1 MGKINETG
9 NRKQVMWE
17 VGRKSHL
24 GGCSKQGTE
33 VSSVPFVNWQVL
45 YAKLEILF
53 YKFSAPLLFFD
64 RGLT

>member
-1 MGKINETG
+1 
-9 NRKQVMWE
+9 MWE
-17 VGRKSHL
+17 VGCKSHL

-53 YKFSAPLLFFD
+53 YNFPAPLLFFD